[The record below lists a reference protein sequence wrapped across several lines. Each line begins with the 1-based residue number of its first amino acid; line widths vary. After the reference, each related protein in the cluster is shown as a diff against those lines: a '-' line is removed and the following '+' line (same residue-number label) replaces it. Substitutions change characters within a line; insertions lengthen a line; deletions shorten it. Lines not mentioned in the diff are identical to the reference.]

1 MIVREVTGL
10 AHAHRVE
17 QSIIVRAVPCVLISA
32 IFTITTAAHILQ
44 VKFMNQKVRRSYL
57 RVVLSMSVRAFG
69 DLHHFS

>member
-17 QSIIVRAVPCVLISA
+17 QSITVRAVPCVLISA

-44 VKFMNQKVRRSYL
+44 VKFMNQKVRSYF